1 LSGGNGRVD
10 SLWLVYMYVKEIET
24 IVEQI
29 NAIMDRCGE
38 C

>member
-1 LSGGNGRVD
+1 MSKLQ
-10 SLWLVYMYVKEIET
+10 YMYVKEIET

-29 NAIMDRCGE
+29 NAIMDRCRE